1 MNNILALDSSTDACS
16 VALSIDGV
24 LTSRFEIATQSHTQR
39 LLPMVE
45 ELLAEQQLALADLDA
60 LAFSRG
66 PGSFTGLRICIG
78 IIQGLAY
85 GANLPVIPV
94 STLEAMAMGFYRANR
109 SMNVPLLVA
118 LDARMDEV
126 YWSLYQRGDDG
137 YPQSITGEFVMRPE
151 DIAQQLSDLNMP
163 AITEASIAG
172 IGSGWRYPA
181 MPSSLARQLELA
193 VNPHAENILSLALP
207 RLIAGQVESIENAQ
221 PVYLRDSISWQ
232 KRQRIRAQPILDDNP
247 E

>member
-109 SMNVPLLVA
+109 SINEPLLVA

-126 YWSLYQRGDDG
+126 YW
-137 YPQSITGEFVMRPE
+137 
-151 DIAQQLSDLNMP
+151 
-163 AITEASIAG
+163 
-172 IGSGWRYPA
+172 
-181 MPSSLARQLELA
+181 
-193 VNPHAENILSLALP
+193 
-207 RLIAGQVESIENAQ
+207 
-221 PVYLRDSISWQ
+221 
-232 KRQRIRAQPILDDNP
+232 
-247 E
+247 